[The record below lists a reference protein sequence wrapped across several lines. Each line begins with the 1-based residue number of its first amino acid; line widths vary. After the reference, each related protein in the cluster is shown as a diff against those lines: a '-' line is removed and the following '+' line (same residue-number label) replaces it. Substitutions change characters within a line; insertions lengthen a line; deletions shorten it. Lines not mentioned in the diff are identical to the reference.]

1 MNEKC
6 VENKFE
12 IKLFIFE
19 IIKKHLPYYVL
30 CTINKCAFEENLCII
45 NYN

>member
-19 IIKKHLPYYVL
+19 IILTYYVL
-30 CTINKCAFEENLCII
+30 CTINKCALKERESKFMHYKL
-45 NYN
+45 